1 VRNLLNVQ
9 PASRHVGCHQHSYAA
24 VLEARQ
30 GSLALR
36 LRSVTVDLSCI
47 NAGPAVNRGPSQLLG
62 QPICGCLFLD
72 EHKGA
77 AVDLGQ
83 RVDQQRH
90 FQLLGAV
97 RTHNPLFNILRRASH
112 LSDADPNVRTQEVGS
127 ELLHVGGE
135 GGGEHEGLAGS
146 FGGHA

>member
-1 VRNLLNVQ
+1 MRNLLNVE
-9 PASRHVGCHQHSYAA
+9 PASRHVGGHQHSYAA

-30 GSLALR
+30 SGLALR

-47 NAGPAVNRGPSQLLG
+47 NAGPAINRGPSQLLG

-83 RVDQQRH
+83 CVDQQRH
-90 FQLLGAV
+90 FQLLGAFG
-97 RTHNPLFNILRRASH
+97 THNPLFNILRRASNF
-112 LSDADPNVRTQEVGS
+112 SNADPDVGAQEVGS

-135 GGGEHEGLAGS
+135 GGGEHERLARS